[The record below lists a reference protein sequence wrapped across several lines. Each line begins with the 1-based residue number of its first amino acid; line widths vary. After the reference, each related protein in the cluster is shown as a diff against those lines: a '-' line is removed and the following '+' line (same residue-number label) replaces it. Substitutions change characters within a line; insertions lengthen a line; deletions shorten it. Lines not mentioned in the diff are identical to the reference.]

1 VGILREADPL
11 GRGLDCAILVR
22 TNDELAR
29 YVRVLKQQGIP
40 VAAEGKVNPCLATP
54 AGTALLS
61 LVRCIASP
69 AEKIA
74 GAHAAAS
81 PWREIIGD
89 DMNGFLAASRQT
101 AAASGF
107 GTLIRGWV
115 DRARAAGIIG
125 PQELEDFAAA
135 AAAFDLS
142 SAQAADWRGFVRC
155 IEHHTLEEN
164 ETPGAVRVMTV
175 HQAKGLG
182 VDMVIL
188 PELGGKAMT
197 EFREDAGISLHRDAN
212 GKVLWGLAL
221 PRKDWCEVDPVLRE
235 AREEMRAK
243 QSYESLCVLYVAMTR
258 AKKALY
264 CFTARGRNDKNS
276 GNWLEKNFPGDGDRR
291 EQGDAKWFTEFPISD
306 LRSPDSL
313 STSNLQVSA
322 FSFQPSSSPS
332 RRARCDTRG
341 ILTGQNARQF
351 GTEVHG
357 LLAQIEWSD
366 GEAAAVGGDGAA
378 ADRVRR
384 FLASADAEKI
394 FTCPKDVTVLWRERS
409 FEVLTNGEFLGGTFD
424 RVNIS
429 MKDGAPVSAAIYDFK
444 TDGEGDLRERY
455 RGQLESYRR
464 AASILLDLPLEKIT
478 AEPVAV

>member
-1 VGILREADPL
+1 
-11 GRGLDCAILVR
+11 
-22 TNDELAR
+22 
-29 YVRVLKQQGIP
+29 
-40 VAAEGKVNPCLATP
+40 
-54 AGTALLS
+54 
-61 LVRCIASP
+61 
-69 AEKIA
+69 
-74 GAHAAAS
+74 
-81 PWREIIGD
+81 
-89 DMNGFLAASRQT
+89 
-101 AAASGF
+101 
-107 GTLIRGWV
+107 V

-125 PQELEDFAAA
+125 PQELEDFASA

-221 PRKDWCEVDPVLRE
+221 PRKDWCEADPVLRE

-264 CFTARGRNDKNS
+264 CLAARGRNDKNS

-291 EQGDAKWFTEFPISD
+291 EQGNPKWFNEYRKTEAPSRGFARQALVKHGPTQTPT
-306 LRSPDSL
+306 LLSL
-313 STSNLQVSA
+313 SLQVS
-322 FSFQPSSSPS
+322 SLSPSSSSPSFSPS

-341 ILTGQNARQF
+341 ILTGQNARKF
-351 GTEVHG
+351 GTEVHR

-378 ADRVRR
+378 VDRVRR

-394 FTCPKDVTVLWRERS
+394 FICPKDETVLWRERS

-424 RVNIS
+424 RVHIS